1 MQIPVTKTLTLSV
14 PHGYLSIDKT
24 ENGESY
30 QVTYHNK
37 IYKNSPFVLPT
48 TFSTEFSIAEVVNSS
63 EVRNKIYQI
72 TGELPE

>member
-48 TFSTEFSIAEVVNSS
+48 TFSTKFSIEEVVNSS

>member
-14 PHGYLSIDKT
+14 PHGYLSVDKT
-24 ENGESY
+24 KDGESY

-37 IYKNSPFVLPT
+37 IYKNSPFVFPT
-48 TFSTEFSIAEVVNSS
+48 TFSTEFSVQEIVNSN
-63 EVRNKIYQI
+63 EVRAKIYQI